1 MGPNKLRYFVNF
13 GIDPYFKS
21 ILNENIKRS
30 SCDIVSFDESLNDM
44 TQSCEMDLL
53 LRYCDEVNYKVEV
66 RYFDS
71 EFCGHGTS
79 KDIQK
84 QFNNAISDLNT
95 NEFFQD
101 GMDDPNVNL
110 KFLQLNQQDRE
121 ENQQHDRVAMKKTL

>member
-71 EFCGHGTS
+71 
-79 KDIQK
+79 
-84 QFNNAISDLNT
+84 
-95 NEFFQD
+95 
-101 GMDDPNVNL
+101 
-110 KFLQLNQQDRE
+110 
-121 ENQQHDRVAMKKTL
+121 

>member
-1 MGPNKLRYFVNF
+1 
-13 GIDPYFKS
+13 
-21 ILNENIKRS
+21 
-30 SCDIVSFDESLNDM
+30 
-44 TQSCEMDLL
+44 MDLL

-95 NEFFQD
+95 NELFQV